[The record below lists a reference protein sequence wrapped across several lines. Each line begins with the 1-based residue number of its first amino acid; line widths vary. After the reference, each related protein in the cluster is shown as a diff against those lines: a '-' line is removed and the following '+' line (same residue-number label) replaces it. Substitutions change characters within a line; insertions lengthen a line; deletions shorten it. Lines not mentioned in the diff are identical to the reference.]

1 MPRDIVFEQGGIIT
15 EQTLKL
21 NTIAVIQKI
30 VTDPRDPF
38 QRLLAKV
45 PVNLQT
51 LKYVV
56 VK

>member
-1 MPRDIVFEQGGIIT
+1 LPRDVPFNVGETVSLQSV
-15 EQTLKL
+15 QVASL
-21 NTIAVIQKI
+21 AVVEKV

-45 PVNLQT
+45 PVNLQA
-51 LKYVV
+51 LKFVV